1 MYNSFQIF
9 IPDKNKLTI
18 NTNIA
23 FYIPLAFFVTLF
35 LNIRVQPYHGIFTF
49 ILIIFAIIYFYLG
62 ITRTDRIKPIKGK
75 LEGFILFEKEYLVAN
90 NTKIDLSEIQSVQIS
105 VGDFIDEIYYKSNL
119 DRLDLQP
126 LASNGTNNWIE
137 YSLQNGVK
145 NKIYFRQEY
154 EAQHESIYPFLR
166 TLIQRKIITLSEV
179 LKILDF
185 ESEYNLQSFKD
196 SLKE

>member
-9 IPDKNKLTI
+9 IPNKNKLTI
-18 NTNIA
+18 NNNTA
-23 FYIPLAFFVTLF
+23 FYIPLAVFVTLF

-62 ITRTDRIKPIKGK
+62 MTRTDRIKPIKGK
-75 LEGFILFEKEYLVAN
+75 LEGFILFEKEYLVTN

-105 VGDFIDEIYYKSNL
+105 VGDFIGKIYYKSNL

-154 EAQHESIYPFLR
+154 EAQHESMYPFLR
-166 TLIQRKIITLSEV
+166 TLIQRKTITLNDV

-185 ESEYNLQSFKD
+185 ESDYNIQSFKE
-196 SLKE
+196 SVNN

>member
-9 IPDKNKLTI
+9 IPNKNKLTI
-18 NTNIA
+18 NTNTA
-23 FYIPLAFFVTLF
+23 FYIPLAVFVTLF

-62 ITRTDRIKPIKGK
+62 MTRTDRIKPIKGK
-75 LEGFILFEKEYLVAN
+75 LEGFILFEKEYLVTN

-105 VGDFIDEIYYKSNL
+105 VGDFIGKIYYKSNL
-119 DRLDLQP
+119 DRIDLQP

-145 NKIYFRQEY
+145 NKIYFRQEF
-154 EAQHESIYPFLR
+154 EAQHESMYPFLR
-166 TLIQRKIITLSEV
+166 TLIQRKTITLNDV
-179 LKILDF
+179 LKILYF
-185 ESEYNLQSFKD
+185 ESDYNIQSFKE
-196 SLKE
+196 SVNN

>member
-9 IPDKNKLTI
+9 IPNKNKHTLNI
-18 NTNIA
+18 NIA

-35 LNIRVQPYHGIFTF
+35 FNMHVQPYQNIINL
-49 ILIIFAIIYFYLG
+49 ILIVFLIVHIYLRV
-62 ITRTDRIKPIKGK
+62 TRTDRIKPIKGK
-75 LEGFILFEKEYLVAN
+75 LEGFIVFEKEYLIVN
-90 NTKIDLSEIQSVQIS
+90 NTKIDLSEIQSIQLS
-105 VGDFIDEIYYKSNL
+105 VEDFIGELYSRVNPRSPNL
-119 DRLDLQP
+119 KP

>member
-9 IPDKNKLTI
+9 IPDKNKHTLNI
-18 NTNIA
+18 NLAYYT
-23 FYIPLAFFVTLF
+23 PLAVFVTLF
-35 LNIRVQPYHGIFTF
+35 FNIQVQPYHNFINL
-49 ILIIFAIIYFYLG
+49 ILIVFLIVHLYLRV
-62 ITRTDRIKPIKGK
+62 TRTDRIKPIEDK
-75 LEGFILFEKEYLVAN
+75 LEGFIVFEKECLIVN
-90 NTKIDLSEIQSVQIS
+90 NTKIDSSEIQSIQIS
-105 VGDFIDEIYYKSNL
+105 VGDFIGEIYYKSNL
-119 DRLDLQP
+119 RSLNLQP

-137 YSLQNGVK
+137 YCLQNDVK
-145 NKIYFRQEY
+145 NKIFFRQEY

-166 TLIQRKIITLSEV
+166 TLIQRKTITLNDV

>member
-105 VGDFIDEIYYKSNL
+105 VGDFIGEIYYKSNL
-119 DRLDLQP
+119 DRIDLQP
-126 LASNGTNNWIE
+126 LASSGTNNWIE

>member
-35 LNIRVQPYHGIFTF
+35 LNIRVQPYHGIFSF

-105 VGDFIDEIYYKSNL
+105 VGDFIGEIYYKSNL

-137 YSLQNGVK
+137 YCLQNGVK
-145 NKIYFRQEY
+145 NKIFFRQEY

-166 TLIQRKIITLSEV
+166 TLIQRKIITLPEV

>member
-1 MYNSFQIF
+1 M
-9 IPDKNKLTI
+9 
-18 NTNIA
+18 
-23 FYIPLAFFVTLF
+23 
-35 LNIRVQPYHGIFTF
+35 
-49 ILIIFAIIYFYLG
+49 
-62 ITRTDRIKPIKGK
+62 TRTDRIKPIKGK
-75 LEGFILFEKEYLVAN
+75 LEGFILFEKEYLVTN

-105 VGDFIDEIYYKSNL
+105 VGDFIGKIYYKSNL

-154 EAQHESIYPFLR
+154 EAQHESMYPFLR
-166 TLIQRKIITLSEV
+166 TLIQRKTITLNDV

-185 ESEYNLQSFKD
+185 ESDYNIQSFKE
-196 SLKE
+196 SVNN